1 MYCFLYARCHK
12 FPLNRLNRKI
22 YLIRPHLKSTQRMKI
37 RQYNRNR
44 ACVCVCAKTYVSVSA
59 HHSSRNIVLCDICLT
74 CVWVCECAYVSVH
87 MCVRAFDE
95 KKFNLNL
102 SQQQQQQHSSQEQRQ
117 LFLIWFYQFI
127 RSLPS
132 TSRQRQHRRRRQND
146 DNNDPIS

>member
-117 LFLIWFYQFI
+117 LFWFDSINLLEVCHQRRANDNTDDADKTTTTTI
-127 RSLPS
+127 R
-132 TSRQRQHRRRRQND
+132 
-146 DNNDPIS
+146 